1 MSKNLLL
8 LILFIPFI
16 SFAQKVNVSG
26 NIKSSSETLLGVS
39 VVEKGTANGT
49 TTDIDG
55 NYSIKVDQNS
65 ILILSYLGYKT
76 QEVSVKGKTRIDI
89 NLTEDESELDEVV
102 IKGFGGVV
110 GQARRR
116 AESVQSI
123 PESVVTF
130 TANAI

>member
-55 NYSIKVDQNS
+55 NYSIK
-65 ILILSYLGYKT
+65 
-76 QEVSVKGKTRIDI
+76 EM
-89 NLTEDESELDEVV
+89 
-102 IKGFGGVV
+102 
-110 GQARRR
+110 
-116 AESVQSI
+116 
-123 PESVVTF
+123 
-130 TANAI
+130 